1 MPFLIL
7 SQSHN
12 KPWSELHKFY
22 HNHSF
27 TSFQTNWISSDKIRF
42 GKILTERSR
51 DVSIDLRLNLP
62 FWAITCWQ
70 NECRLVP
77 LPFRANPSPWPAP
90 PFASPQSSQGAVTP
104 YSSSPLSSGYRT
116 RKIIF
121 WTHFFNLCQYR
132 PLIGRNDHHY
142 KITRV
147 KIYHINVTCL
157 KGVLSL

>member
-42 GKILTERSR
+42 GKILTEHSR

-90 PFASPQSSQGAVTP
+90 PPSPRPKVVRAPWRLTLHLHCRQGTGHAKLFFGHIFSIYVNID
-104 YSSSPLSSGYRT
+104 PLLDEMIITT
-116 RKIIF
+116 RLPGSKYTI
-121 WTHFFNLCQYR
+121 
-132 PLIGRNDHHY
+132 
-142 KITRV
+142 
-147 KIYHINVTCL
+147 
-157 KGVLSL
+157 